1 MFPKFC
7 GIIAC
12 QKNSFID
19 YPGTV
24 SAVLFFGGCNL
35 RCPFCHNPQI
45 VRNELPAIDFEEIRQ
60 FLIKRKKSIDGVVL
74 SGGEPTLNPY
84 LPEIIEELR
93 SSGFL
98 IKLDTNGLNPDIVKK
113 CKPDYLAMDLKTVP
127 QRYPELGCHTG
138 DFEVRLLTTIDIVK
152 QMGAAAEIRIPVS
165 SFFVNRIVV
174 EEIGGILRGVDK
186 VFLQPLK
193 THTELLDISFS
204 EEPIQRSLLESYC
217 DIIGKNVRVCSI
229 RGI

>member
-1 MFPKFC
+1 
-7 GIIAC
+7 
-12 QKNSFID
+12 
-19 YPGTV
+19 
-24 SAVLFFGGCNL
+24 
-35 RCPFCHNPQI
+35 
-45 VRNELPAIDFEEIRQ
+45 
-60 FLIKRKKSIDGVVL
+60 
-74 SGGEPTLNPY
+74 
-84 LPEIIEELR
+84 
-93 SSGFL
+93 
-98 IKLDTNGLNPDIVKK
+98 
-113 CKPDYLAMDLKTVP
+113 
-127 QRYPELGCHTG
+127 
-138 DFEVRLLTTIDIVK
+138 
-152 QMGAAAEIRIPVS
+152 MGAAAEIRIPVS